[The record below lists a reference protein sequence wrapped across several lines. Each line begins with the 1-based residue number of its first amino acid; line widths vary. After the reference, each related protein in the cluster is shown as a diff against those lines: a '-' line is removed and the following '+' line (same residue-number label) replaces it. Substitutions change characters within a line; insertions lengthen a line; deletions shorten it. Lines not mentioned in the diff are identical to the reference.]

1 MVGLP
6 VGDCEGEFG
15 AVGGGRGV
23 CFYLFWCW
31 DGAVSES
38 FEDPR
43 VWRSLQ
49 VCVESLSILN
59 GERSRGGGGGK
70 DCDGVVA
77 RAVERQRMQ
86 VLCWRD
92 WRRSRFQELNGRSE
106 GAVEA
111 MFW

>member
-1 MVGLP
+1 M
-6 VGDCEGEFG
+6 
-15 AVGGGRGV
+15 
-23 CFYLFWCW
+23 
-31 DGAVSES
+31 
-38 FEDPR
+38 
-43 VWRSLQ
+43 SLR
-49 VCVESLSILN
+49 ILN

-92 WRRSRFQELNGRSE
+92 CRSSRFQQLDCRSV

-111 MFW
+111 MAGDVYAIM